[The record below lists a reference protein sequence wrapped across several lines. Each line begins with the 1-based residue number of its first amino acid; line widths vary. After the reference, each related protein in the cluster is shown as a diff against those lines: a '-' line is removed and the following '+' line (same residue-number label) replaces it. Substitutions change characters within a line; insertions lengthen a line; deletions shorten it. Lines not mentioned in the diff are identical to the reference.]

1 MILQKQGTIHLTQPI
16 NRIPHCTIMIS
27 ETDSQMHSGFSR
39 GEWAWGVCCNCSTC
53 VFSLNKSMNFPTT
66 HAWYMSNWERQ
77 NDLEWFRTLNFN
89 YWLSI
94 VKTKYHTIADHLSGH
109 DHLPVHISHNRIACG
124 CPVDAIVARCYM
136 HGCCCRLYS
145 YKNLL
150 LYRRRDIR
158 NIHEYRLSY
167 TPFTTST
174 NDWVRQN
181 SADERMCVKWCSN
194 AYKNRTICDWTD
206 WQMEVGAWFIRS

>member
-109 DHLPVHISHNRIACG
+109 DHLPVHISHNRIACD
-124 CPVDAIVARCYM
+124 VQWM
-136 HGCCCRLYS
+136 Q
-145 YKNLL
+145 LL
-150 LYRRRDIR
+150 LDATWMVVVAACTVIKTYYSIVEG
-158 NIHEYRLSY
+158 I
-167 TPFTTST
+167 
-174 NDWVRQN
+174 
-181 SADERMCVKWCSN
+181 
-194 AYKNRTICDWTD
+194 
-206 WQMEVGAWFIRS
+206 